1 MKHGN
6 ESVVRIEGLIEEG
19 EAFRRLSTEPRRKHF
34 DVIVVGGGQAGLS
47 VGYHLKKLGLNFVIL
62 DASARIGD
70 AWRKRWDSLRLF
82 TPARYNGLDG
92 MPFPASPHAFPTKD
106 EMADYLERYAA
117 HFQLPV
123 MNGVRVDRLSREGD
137 RYLVTAGALEFE
149 AAHVVVAMAS
159 YQGRKVPGFAKEL
172 SPEIVQLHSSDYK
185 GLSQLKPGGVLLVG
199 AANSGAEIA
208 IETVTGGHPTWISGR
223 DPGQVPF
230 PIAKLWVHFFIL
242 PLLFRVV
249 FHRILTVNTP
259 MGRKLR
265 AKMLTGGSPRIR
277 QRRNDLVQAGVQW
290 VGRTAGAKDGR
301 PVLADGRP
309 LDVQNVIWCTGYDR
323 GLSWIDLPIFEDNG
337 EPRHRS
343 GLVESEPGLY
353 FVGQHFQH
361 AMSSTM
367 IQGVGRDASRMVKV
381 IRERCAKRG
390 VTNKFSDFGEPLSA
404 WWRSL
409 LLLRR

>member
-277 QRRNDLVQAGVQW
+277 QRRSDLVQAGVQW
-290 VGRTAGAKDGR
+290 VDRTAGAKDGR
-301 PVLADGRP
+301 PVLADGRT
-309 LDVQNVIWCTGYDR
+309 LDVQNVIWCTGYDN
-323 GLSWIDLPIFEDNG
+323 GLRWIDLPVFESNG
-337 EPRHRS
+337 EPRHQS
-343 GLVESEPGLY
+343 GLVEGEPGLY

-367 IQGVGRDASRMVKV
+367 IHGVGRDASRMVGAIK
-381 IRERCAKRG
+381 ERCAKRRVAPSSITVPTLPEG
-390 VTNKFSDFGEPLSA
+390 SHATGRVL
-404 WWRSL
+404 
-409 LLLRR
+409 

>member
-259 MGRKLR
+259 MGRKMR

-277 QRRNDLVQAGVQW
+277 QRRTDLVQAGVQW
-290 VGRTAGAKDGR
+290 VDRTAGAKDGR
-301 PVLADGRP
+301 PVLADGRT
-309 LDVQNVIWCTGYDR
+309 LDVQNVIWCTGYDN
-323 GLSWIDLPIFEDNG
+323 GLRWIDLPVFESNG
-337 EPRHRS
+337 EPRHQS

-367 IQGVGRDASRMVKV
+367 IHGVGRDASRMVGTIK
-381 IRERCAKRG
+381 ERCAKRRVAPSSITVPTLPEG
-390 VTNKFSDFGEPLSA
+390 SHATGRIL
-404 WWRSL
+404 
-409 LLLRR
+409 

>member
-106 EMADYLERYAA
+106 EMADYLECYAA
-117 HFQLPV
+117 PFQLPV

-199 AANSGAEIA
+199 ASNSGAEIA

-277 QRRNDLVQAGVQW
+277 QRRTDLVQAGVQW
-290 VGRTAGAKDGR
+290 VDRTAGAKDGR
-301 PVLADGRP
+301 PVLADGRT
-309 LDVQNVIWCTGYDR
+309 LDVQNVIWCTGYDNGWR
-323 GLSWIDLPIFEDNG
+323 WIDLPVFESNG
-337 EPRHRS
+337 EPRHQS

-367 IQGVGRDASRMVKV
+367 IHGVGRDASRMVGTIK
-381 IRERCAKRG
+381 ERCAKRR
-390 VTNKFSDFGEPLSA
+390 VA
-404 WWRSL
+404 RSSITVPTVPEGSHATGRVL
-409 LLLRR
+409 

>member
-277 QRRNDLVQAGVQW
+277 QRRSDLVQAGVQW
-290 VGRTAGAKDGR
+290 VDRTAGAKDGR
-301 PVLADGRP
+301 PVLADGRT
-309 LDVQNVIWCTGYDR
+309 LDVQNVIWCTGYDN
-323 GLSWIDLPIFEDNG
+323 GLRWIDLPVFESNG
-337 EPRHRS
+337 EPRHQS
-343 GLVESEPGLY
+343 GLVEGEPGLY

-367 IQGVGRDASRMVKV
+367 IHGVGRDASRMVGAIK
-381 IRERCAKRG
+381 ERCAKRRVAPSSITVPTLPEG
-390 VTNKFSDFGEPLSA
+390 SHATGRIL
-404 WWRSL
+404 
-409 LLLRR
+409 